1 MSLLRAY
8 VQFHGN
14 LSEQLHSACLNMFLP
29 LSLILMSHPG
39 QVSGINTKFTEKNDF
54 WKSKMTFSIQH
65 IRVLKILS
73 AHFSFSPPIA
83 RIIISRIRPA
93 LYLLGVL
100 LEDRRKGHTAL
111 WQTKW
116 GPEGHSCKGVN
127 MKQVCEQTLWPFK
140 RPLFTPEG
148 GSLCHSEC

>member
-1 MSLLRAY
+1 MTICRSSTQEL
-8 VQFHGN
+8 Q
-14 LSEQLHSACLNMFLP
+14 SACLNMFLP

-39 QVSGINTKFTEKNDF
+39 QVSGINTKFTKKNDF

-73 AHFSFSPPIA
+73 AHFSFSPPLA

-100 LEDRRKGHTAL
+100 LEDRRKGHIAL
-111 WQTKW
+111 WET
-116 GPEGHSCKGVN
+116 
-127 MKQVCEQTLWPFK
+127 
-140 RPLFTPEG
+140 
-148 GSLCHSEC
+148 